1 RAAGARGWARGWG
14 GAAGSSRPCR
24 RWTSAMWI
32 VLEAV
37 CAGARVEAPDAP
49 LLRGVSLS
57 VARGEYVAVLGP
69 SGSGKSL
76 LLEVIAGLRRPS
88 SGRYWLAGRG
98 VDGLPEAARAR
109 LRGHRIGFLL
119 GAPQLVPE
127 LSVVENVELPL
138 LYQRVGAE
146 ERRARAVGIL
156 GELGLGPRLRLRPG
170 ELSPGERQRAAL
182 ARACIGRP
190 DLLLADDPTRGLD
203 GRSGDE
209 GMDLLESR
217 RAQGLTPVIAAQGAA
232 RGRRADRL
240 VQMRDGYVV
249 RELAGGIRFGSR
261 GALAGRLR
269 GRARRR

>member
-1 RAAGARGWARGWG
+1 MWIALEGVS
-14 GAAGSSRPCR
+14 AGS
-24 RWTSAMWI
+24 
-32 VLEAV
+32 
-37 CAGARVEAPDAP
+37 RVEQPDAP
-49 LLRGVSLS
+49 LLCDVSLAI
-57 VARGEYVAVLGP
+57 ARGEYVALLGP
-69 SGSGKSL
+69 SGAGKSL
-76 LLEVIAGLRRPS
+76 LLEVLSGLRRPA
-88 SGRYWLAGRG
+88 SGCYWLDGRR
-98 VDGLPEAARAR
+98 VDRLREEARDR
-109 LRGHRIGFLL
+109 LRGRRIGFLAGTPL
-119 GAPQLVPE
+119 LVPE

-138 LYQRVGAE
+138 LYRRVDAR

-156 GELGLGPRLRLRPG
+156 GELGLGPRLRLRPQ
-170 ELSPGERQRAAL
+170 ELSPAERQRAAL

-209 GMDLLESR
+209 VMDLLESR
-217 RAQGLTPVIAAQGAA
+217 RIQGLTLVIATQDAA

-240 VQMRDGYVV
+240 VQMRDGHVV

>member
-1 RAAGARGWARGWG
+1 
-14 GAAGSSRPCR
+14 
-24 RWTSAMWI
+24 MWL

-49 LLRGVSLS
+49 LLRDVSLS

-88 SGRYWLAGRG
+88 SGRYWLDGRRI
-98 VDGLPEAARAR
+98 DRLPEAARDR
-109 LRGHRIGFLL
+109 LRGHCIGFLP

-170 ELSPGERQRAAL
+170 ELSPGERQRVAL
-182 ARACIGRP
+182 ARACVAAP
-190 DLLLADDPTRGLD
+190 ELLLADEPTRGLD
-203 GRSGDE
+203 GHSGDE
-209 GMDLLESR
+209 IMDLLESR
-217 RAQGLTPVIAAQGAA
+217 RALGATLVLATQDPA
-232 RGRRADRL
+232 RGRRASRL
-240 VQMRDGYVV
+240 VQMRDGGVV
-249 RELAGGIRFGSR
+249 RELAGGLRFGSR
-261 GALAGRLR
+261 GAHAGRLR
-269 GRARRR
+269 GRSRRR